1 MKKHLLLVLFIIS
14 VLIFSACSNDLSNSG
29 DGSGELALFIA
40 DKPVNDVA
48 EVLVTIS
55 EVQVKRDDN
64 SWETINDFADDG
76 GEKEFDLL
84 KLRFGESLLGQ
95 KTLPS
100 GNYTGIRLI
109 VAADEKGKQG
119 HNSGK
124 SKVVYANGDE
134 DSIFIP
140 SGTQSGLKIN
150 HNFSIQDRSI
160 TRLVLDSDV
169 SKIMHA
175 AGKSGK
181 IILRPTAIDVL
192 DKVISGSIE
201 GKVVADINGDG
212 TADEAISNA
221 DVLVQAIQGDEV
233 ISSTVALAEDSTQII
248 DGDEVEKEAGTF
260 YLRGLE
266 EGNYTIKA
274 FVKEEA
280 DGEDEDITVDDSIYQ
295 PASISDIEVKAE
307 ETTDVGKDI
316 VLERNVTTGSIEG
329 NIVTDS
335 DSGYTAITDAE
346 VVLEVLQD
354 SELKDKF
361 TLEANED
368 KTANPFLIEDL
379 EAGNYTLKAYGIDN
393 EENIVYPAETRD
405 VEIIADSNEVI
416 DDIVLSSTQ

>member
-1 MKKHLLLVLFIIS
+1 MKKYLLLVLFIIS

-64 SWETINDFADDG
+64 SWETINDFADNG

-109 VAADEKGKQG
+109 VAADEEGKQG

-124 SKVVYANGDE
+124 SKVVYTNGDE

-140 SGTQSGLKIN
+140 SGTQTGLKID
-150 HNFSIQDRSI
+150 HKFIIEDGSI

-181 IILRPTAIDVL
+181 IILRPTAIEVL
-192 DKVISGSIE
+192 DKIISGSIE
-201 GKVVADINGDG
+201 GKVVADTNGDG
-212 TADEAISNA
+212 TADEAISDD
-221 DVLVQAIQGDEV
+221 DVLVQAIQGDKV
-233 ISSTVALAEDSTQII
+233 ISSTVALAEDSTQIV
-248 DGDEVEKEAGTF
+248 DGEEVEKEAGTF
-260 YLRGLE
+260 FLRGLE
-266 EGNYTIKA
+266 EGSYNIKA
-274 FVKEEA
+274 FVVAEA
-280 DGEDEDITVDDSIYQ
+280 DGEDEDITVDDSVYQ
-295 PASISDIEVKAE
+295 PKTISNIEVEAE
-307 ETTDVGKDI
+307 KTTPLDI
-316 VLERNVTTGSIEG
+316 ALERNISTGSLEG
-329 NIVTDS
+329 NVVTETE
-335 DSGYTAITDAE
+335 SGYSAITDAE

-354 SELKDKF
+354 SEPVDKL
-361 TLEANED
+361 TVEVNEN
-368 KTANPFLIEDL
+368 KTANPYLIENL
-379 EAGNYTLKAYGIDN
+379 EAGNYTLKAYGVDDQ
-393 EENIVYPAETRD
+393 EKIVYTTVSID
-405 VEIIADSNEVI
+405 VEVLADNNEVI
-416 DDIVLSSTQ
+416 DDIVLNPKQ